1 MPSPESDPF
10 AIPDAPRDNVVA
22 RYVPVHWRPY
32 AEIARFDR
40 PIGWWLLLLP
50 CWWSLTLASHVA
62 DIEWPSPWYALLFF
76 VGAVVMR
83 GAGCAYNDIVDRDID
98 ASVART
104 RARPIPSGR
113 LTTRRAV
120 LFMGL
125 LLLVGLAVLVQFNR
139 FSIGL
144 GFASLVPV
152 LIYPFLKRFTGFPQ
166 VGLGLSFSW
175 GALMGWAVV
184 LGRLD
189 WPALALYAATI
200 AWTVGYDTIYAH
212 QDREDD
218 ELIGLGSTARVFANS
233 TPVMLTVCFGAT
245 VLLIGASFVGAG
257 AGPLAFTGLVG
268 FAVHLGAQVWRFD
281 RDDGERC
288 LAQFRSNRDAGL
300 ILLAGLLAD
309 GLIGSLA

>member
-1 MPSPESDPF
+1 MSPVL
-10 AIPDAPRDNVVA
+10 PDAAPDNWVDRLAPRGL
-22 RYVPVHWRPY
+22 RPWLKLG
-32 AEIARFDR
+32 RFDR
-40 PIGWWLLLLP
+40 PVGIWLLMLP
-50 CWWSLTLASHVA
+50 GWQGLALSA
-62 DIEWPSPWYALLFF
+62 MGEGRLPSGRLMLAFAAGAAL
-76 VGAVVMR
+76 MR
-83 GAGCAYNDIVDRDID
+83 AAGCAYNDIVDRDID

-139 FSIGL
+139 FSIGI

-212 QDREDD
+212 QDREHD

-300 ILLAGLLAD
+300 ILLAGLLAA